1 MARVNRLLPL
11 AALVFSLVPPLRAGA
26 QSTIYR
32 WADERGVVHFS
43 DRGVPGKY
51 ASGAEERSVKP
62 GERRPEGTPAPSTI
76 PLSVSA
82 GKRYVDVV
90 LEGPYRTR
98 EMKMLVD
105 TGAQMSLIDEDVA
118 EDLDLEFVRD
128 VQIIGVSGPTQG
140 WIGRLKSLKIG
151 DKEVDGLDIM
161 VGPMPGLQ
169 LIGVDVLD
177 ELQLTIGPEALH
189 KSP

>member
-1 MARVNRLLPL
+1 MDRFFRLAVLICCV
-11 AALVFSLVPPLRAGA
+11 ALPLRAAA

-51 ASGAEERSVKP
+51 ANGAEERSVKP
-62 GERRPEGTPAPSTI
+62 GERRPESTPAPSTI
-76 PLSVSA
+76 ALTVSG

-90 LEGPYRTR
+90 LEGPYRAR

-105 TGAQMSLIDEDVA
+105 TGAQMSLIDEEVA
-118 EDLDLEFVRD
+118 EDLDLEYVRD
-128 VQIIGVSGPTQG
+128 VQIIGVSGPTPG
-140 WIGRLKSLKIG
+140 WIARLRSLKIG
-151 DKEVDGLDIM
+151 AKEVAGLEVM
-161 VGPMPGLQ
+161 VGPMQGLH

-177 ELQLTIGPEALH
+177 ELQLSVGPDTLHEA
-189 KSP
+189 P